1 MSHAAAIR
9 EVFLEP
15 KPAYS
20 LREAAKLLG
29 LTPRA
34 LRDWIAAGELEPV
47 DSAEGLLLPWA
58 ELVSFAM
65 DIWSQGSVEEALGS
79 DVTVLPELLRLT
91 ELAVRIPRLEVM
103 ALEQLAARDGKSV
116 DAVLA
121 KELLDLVS
129 VHSEWLS
136 ATIRG
141 FAEALAWP
149 EVS

>member
-1 MSHAAAIR
+1 MSHASAIR

-20 LREAAKLLG
+20 LPEAAKLLG
-29 LTPRA
+29 LTVRD
-34 LRDWIAAGELEPV
+34 LRSWIDCGELEPMPGAPEPV
-47 DSAEGLLLPWA
+47 LPWA

-65 DIWSQGSVEEALGS
+65 DVWSQAAVEDALGS

-91 ELAVRIPRLEVM
+91 ELAVRIPRLEVL
-103 ALEQLAARDGKSV
+103 ALEQLAARDGKTV

-121 KELLDLVS
+121 RELLDLVS
-129 VHSEWLS
+129 AHSEWLS
-136 ATIRG
+136 ATLPG
-141 FAEALAWP
+141 FADALAWP